1 MPPLSRAERLD
12 RLPFTPLH
20 RRLLVVAGA
29 GWAMDAM
36 DVGLISFIMA
46 ALAKQWQLDG
56 GTVAWIGS
64 VGFIGM
70 AIGAS
75 LGGSVA
81 DRVGRRFVFA
91 ATLLVYGVATG
102 AAAFS
107 WSVASLL
114 AFRFLIGFGLGAELP
129 VASTLV
135 SEFAPSR
142 IRGRIVVL
150 LEAFWA
156 FGWILAALIGT
167 YVIPRS
173 ENGWRWAFALGA
185 IPALYSSVVRRAL
198 PESVRFLE
206 TKGRVDEA
214 EQVVRRFEAQAG
226 VASPRDAPPPE
237 PVAAPAGV
245 GLAELWR
252 GGLARRT
259 LALWMIW
266 FGINFAYYGAFIWIP
281 TLLTQRGFSLVKSF
295 EYTLII
301 TLAQLP
307 GYAVSAYL
315 IEKWGRRPTLAAFL
329 AGSVG
334 AALLFARADGR
345 DAVLVAG
352 CLLSFFNLGAWGAV
366 YAATPEVYPTAVR
379 ATGAGWAAGF
389 GRIASILAPLAV
401 PPLMAAGGT
410 EAVFGTFAAFF
421 GLAIIG
427 AALLPEWRGR
437 QLDDAVAGAAG

>member
-1 MPPLSRAERLD
+1 MPHATRSERLD
-12 RLPFTPLH
+12 NLPFTPLH
-20 RRLLVVAGA
+20 RRLLVIAGA

-46 ALAKQWQLDG
+46 ALATQWTLDS

-64 VGFIGM
+64 VGFVGM

-91 ATLLVYGVATG
+91 ATLLIYGLATG
-102 AAAFS
+102 AAALS

-114 AFRFLIGFGLGAELP
+114 VFRFLIGFGLGAELP

-135 SEFAPSR
+135 SEFAPAR
-142 IRGRIVVL
+142 IRGRVVVL

-156 FGWILAALIGT
+156 VGWILAALIGT

-185 IPALYSSVVRRAL
+185 LPALYSAVVRRAL

-206 TKGRVDEA
+206 GKGRGDEA
-214 EQVVRRFEAQAG
+214 EATVRRFEAAAG
-226 VASPRDAPPPE
+226 VPSPERPAAVPV
-237 PVAAPAGV
+237 VAAPAARV
-245 GLAELWR
+245 GLGELWR
-252 GGLARRT
+252 GALARRT
-259 LALWMIW
+259 LALWLVW

-281 TLLTQRGFSLVKSF
+281 TLLTQRGFSLVRSF

-329 AGSVG
+329 AGSAG
-334 AALLFARADGR
+334 AAVWFGMADSR
-345 DAVLVAG
+345 DAILAAG

-366 YAATPEVYPTAVR
+366 YAATPEVYPTSVR

-389 GRIASILAPLAV
+389 GRIASIIAPLCV
-401 PPLMAAGGT
+401 PPLMAFGGT
-410 EAVFGTFAAFF
+410 AAVFGVFAAFF
-421 GLAIIG
+421 GVAIVG
-427 AALLPEWRGR
+427 ALLLPEWRGR
-437 QLDDAVAGAAG
+437 HLAEEAAA